1 DANEEGSLN
10 VTLTNRGQGAAYGV
24 EVALSYVEVR
34 RPFDDPSAT
43 LRQPFDPPA
52 GGLRVTLQGNVTG
65 VAPGL
70 SFPAG
75 RYVGEIPPGKSR
87 QVSIPLKAGLEL
99 PTGRVTLTVSFTEAN
114 GFEPDPIEIT
124 FDTRAFAPPELAVA
138 DVGVDEPSGNGMIEA
153 GEVVTVMV
161 RVQNR
166 GQGTAEETKARVN
179 IGKNVFTAAGS
190 ATEFDLGTLS
200 PGTFRDIE
208 FQIYTNRR
216 AKDIPVTVTLTERH
230 GKYGLAD
237 APLDLP
243 FNQPVRSVQ
252 QVIVEGRAGEV
263 AGAGAVA
270 GGLSIDIERDIPQ
283 GRDRRTDAVALIIAN
298 RHYQDPDIPA
308 VTFAHRDGEFMRQYL
323 IKTLGYR
330 EGNIFVYRDATQSNF
345 RTALRKLGNAA
356 KAKADVFVYYTGHGA
371 PDPEEKRGY
380 FVPVDCD
387 PNYVQL
393 GGVGLDEFYDT
404 LRDIPA
410 RTMTVVIDA
419 CFSGASDQGM
429 IIRNISPIM
438 LVVESEARL
447 GDRAV
452 AFTSSASQE
461 VSSWYPEK
469 KHSLYTYYF
478 LKGLQ
483 GAADQNQDETL
494 TAGELQNYLED
505 NVPYMARRLN
515 NRQQTPE
522 VTPGREDRVLVRYK
536 R

>member
-1 DANEEGSLN
+1 
-10 VTLTNRGQGAAYGV
+10 
-24 EVALSYVEVR
+24 
-34 RPFDDPSAT
+34 
-43 LRQPFDPPA
+43 
-52 GGLRVTLQGNVTG
+52 
-65 VAPGL
+65 
-70 SFPAG
+70 
-75 RYVGEIPPGKSR
+75 
-87 QVSIPLKAGLEL
+87 
-99 PTGRVTLTVSFTEAN
+99 
-114 GFEPDPIEIT
+114 
-124 FDTRAFAPPELAVA
+124 
-138 DVGVDEPSGNGMIEA
+138 M
-153 GEVVTVMV
+153 
-161 RVQNR
+161 
-166 GQGTAEETKARVN
+166 
-179 IGKNVFTAAGS
+179 
-190 ATEFDLGTLS
+190 
-200 PGTFRDIE
+200 
-208 FQIYTNRR
+208 
-216 AKDIPVTVTLTERH
+216 
-230 GKYGLAD
+230 
-237 APLDLP
+237 
-243 FNQPVRSVQ
+243 
-252 QVIVEGRAGEV
+252 
-263 AGAGAVA
+263 A

-283 GRDRRTDAVALIIAN
+283 GRDQRTDAVALIIAN

-393 GGVGLDEFYDT
+393 GGVALDEFYDT

-438 LVVESEARL
+438 LVVEGEARL

-452 AFTSSASQE
+452 AFTSSARQE

-483 GAADQNQDETL
+483 GAADQNQDKTL